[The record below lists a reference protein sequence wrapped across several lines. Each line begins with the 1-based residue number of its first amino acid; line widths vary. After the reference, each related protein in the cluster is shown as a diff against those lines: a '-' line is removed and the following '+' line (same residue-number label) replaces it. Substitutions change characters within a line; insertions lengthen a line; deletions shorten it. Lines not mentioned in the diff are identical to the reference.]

1 MASDTSAVL
10 YVGIKRSV
18 VALDAT
24 TGVKRWS
31 AELPAT
37 PLFTGFVTVH
47 VDGGHVYAATAGEI
61 FCLDAATGAVVWQ
74 NALEGYG
81 IGYATLAT
89 QAGSAA
95 PTTTAND
102 VSAAASATAD
112 AAAVA
117 AAGGIA
123 AAL

>member
-1 MASDTSAVL
+1 MASDTPAVL
-10 YVGIKRSV
+10 YVGINRSV

-24 TGVKRWS
+24 SGVKRWS
-31 AELPAT
+31 TELPAT

-61 FCLDAATGAVVWQ
+61 FCLDAATGAVAWQ

-81 IGYATLAT
+81 IGYVTLAT
-89 QAGSAA
+89 QAGSAT
-95 PTTTAND
+95 PTAAND